1 MFRGGSTVKLDAK
14 GRLALPTRY
23 RPLITERFEGRLVVT
38 VHHDGCLL
46 LYPQPQ
52 WEEIEHRLINTANQ
66 DRRVRDMQRMLLG
79 YATEVEMDGNGRIL
93 LAPRLRDFAKLDK
106 NVAKTHFSDPKLY
119 MGFAHAGGRGYARNH
134 LVVPGNNDYLQ
145 SAESYI
151 DDEK

>member
-38 VHHDGCLL
+38 IHHDGCLL

-66 DRRVRDMQRMLLG
+66 DRRVRDMQRMLVG
-79 YATEVEMDGNGRIL
+79 YATEVEMDGHGRIL

-106 NVAKTHFSDPKLY
+106 SVALLGVGKKFEIWNEETWEQIGSGWMEGQAVADGTPHSL
-119 MGFAHAGGRGYARNH
+119 
-134 LVVPGNNDYLQ
+134 
-145 SAESYI
+145 ESLTT
-151 DDEK
+151 

>member
-23 RPLITERFEGRLVVT
+23 RPLITERYEGRLVVT
-38 VHHDGCLL
+38 IHPDGCLL

-66 DRRVRDMQRMLLG
+66 DRRVRDMQRMLVG
-79 YATEVEMDGNGRIL
+79 YATEVEMDGHGRIL

-106 NVAKTHFSDPKLY
+106 SVALLGVGKKFEIWNEETWEQIGSGW
-119 MGFAHAGGRGYARNH
+119 MEGQ
-134 LVVPGNNDYLQ
+134 VVADGTPHSL
-145 SAESYI
+145 ESLTT
-151 DDEK
+151 

>member
-1 MFRGGSTVKLDAK
+1 VFRGGSTVKLDAK

-66 DRRVRDMQRMLLG
+66 DRRVRDMQRMLVG
-79 YATEVEMDGNGRIL
+79 YATEVEMDGHGRIL

-106 NVAKTHFSDPKLY
+106 SVALLGVGKKFEIWNEETWEQIGSGWMEGQAVADGTPHSL
-119 MGFAHAGGRGYARNH
+119 
-134 LVVPGNNDYLQ
+134 
-145 SAESYI
+145 ESLTT
-151 DDEK
+151 

>member
-38 VHHDGCLL
+38 IHHDGCLL

-66 DRRVRDMQRMLLG
+66 DRRVRDMQRMLVG
-79 YATEVEMDGNGRIL
+79 YATEVEMDGHGRIL

-106 NVAKTHFSDPKLY
+106 SVALLGVGKKFEIWNEETWEQI
-119 MGFAHAGGRGYARNH
+119 G
-134 LVVPGNNDYLQ
+134 
-145 SAESYI
+145 SAWMEEDAEGAMPSPLESLTL
-151 DDEK
+151 

>member
-66 DRRVRDMQRMLLG
+66 DRRVRDMQRMLVG
-79 YATEVEMDGNGRIL
+79 YATEVEMDGHGRIL

-106 NVAKTHFSDPKLY
+106 SVALLGVGKKFEIWNEETWEQIGSGWMEGQAVADGTPHSL
-119 MGFAHAGGRGYARNH
+119 
-134 LVVPGNNDYLQ
+134 
-145 SAESYI
+145 ESLTT
-151 DDEK
+151 

>member
-23 RPLITERFEGRLVVT
+23 RPLITERYEGRLVVT
-38 VHHDGCLL
+38 IHHDGCLL

-66 DRRVRDMQRMLLG
+66 DRRVRDMQRMLVG
-79 YATEVEMDGNGRIL
+79 YATEVEMDGHGRIL

-106 NVAKTHFSDPKLY
+106 SVALLGVGKKFEIWNEETWEQIGSGWMEGQAVADGTPHSL
-119 MGFAHAGGRGYARNH
+119 
-134 LVVPGNNDYLQ
+134 
-145 SAESYI
+145 ESLTT
-151 DDEK
+151 

>member
-1 MFRGGSTVKLDAK
+1 VFRGGSTVKLDAK

-52 WEEIEHRLINTANQ
+52 WEEIEQRLINTANQ
-66 DRRVRDMQRMLLG
+66 DRRVRDMQRMLVG
-79 YATEVEMDGNGRIL
+79 YATEVEMDGQGRIL

-106 NVAKTHFSDPKLY
+106 SVALLGVGKKFEIWNEETWEQIGSGWMEGQAVADGTPHSL
-119 MGFAHAGGRGYARNH
+119 
-134 LVVPGNNDYLQ
+134 
-145 SAESYI
+145 ESLTT
-151 DDEK
+151 

>member
-38 VHHDGCLL
+38 IHHDGCLL

-66 DRRVRDMQRMLLG
+66 DRRVRDMQRMLVG
-79 YATEVEMDGNGRIL
+79 YATEVEMDGHGRIL

-106 NVAKTHFSDPKLY
+106 SVALLGVGKKFEIWNEETWEQIGSGWMEGQAVADGTPHSL
-119 MGFAHAGGRGYARNH
+119 
-134 LVVPGNNDYLQ
+134 
-145 SAESYI
+145 ESLTTRTGS
-151 DDEK
+151 

>member
-1 MFRGGSTVKLDAK
+1 MFRGGNTVKLDAK

-23 RPLITERFEGRLVVT
+23 RPLITERYEGRLVVT

-66 DRRVRDMQRMLLG
+66 DRRVRDMQRMLVG
-79 YATEVEMDGNGRIL
+79 YATEVEMDGHGRIL

-106 NVAKTHFSDPKLY
+106 SVALLGVGKKFEIWNEETWEQIGSGWMEGQAVADGTPHSL
-119 MGFAHAGGRGYARNH
+119 
-134 LVVPGNNDYLQ
+134 
-145 SAESYI
+145 ESLTT
-151 DDEK
+151 

>member
-38 VHHDGCLL
+38 IHHDGCLL

-52 WEEIEHRLINTANQ
+52 WEEIEHRLINTANR
-66 DRRVRDMQRMLLG
+66 DRRVRDMQRMLVG
-79 YATEVEMDGNGRIL
+79 YATEVEMDGHGRIL

-106 NVAKTHFSDPKLY
+106 SVALLGVGKKFEIWNEETWEQIGSGWMEGQAVADGTPHSL
-119 MGFAHAGGRGYARNH
+119 
-134 LVVPGNNDYLQ
+134 
-145 SAESYI
+145 ESLTT
-151 DDEK
+151 

>member
-1 MFRGGSTVKLDAK
+1 VFRGGSTVKLDAK

-38 VHHDGCLL
+38 IHHDGCLL

-66 DRRVRDMQRMLLG
+66 DRRVRDMQRMLVG
-79 YATEVEMDGNGRIL
+79 YATEVEMDGHGRIL

-106 NVAKTHFSDPKLY
+106 SVALLGVGKKFEIWNEDTWEQIGSGW
-119 MGFAHAGGRGYARNH
+119 MEGQ
-134 LVVPGNNDYLQ
+134 VVADGTPHSL
-145 SAESYI
+145 ESLTT
-151 DDEK
+151 

>member
-38 VHHDGCLL
+38 IHHDGCLL

-66 DRRVRDMQRMLLG
+66 DRRVRDMQRMLVG
-79 YATEVEMDGNGRIL
+79 YATEVEMDGHGRIL

-106 NVAKTHFSDPKLY
+106 SVALLGVGKKFERWNEETWEQIGSGWMEGQAVADGTPHSL
-119 MGFAHAGGRGYARNH
+119 
-134 LVVPGNNDYLQ
+134 
-145 SAESYI
+145 ESLTT
-151 DDEK
+151 

>member
-66 DRRVRDMQRMLLG
+66 DRRVRDMQRMLVG

-93 LAPRLRDFAKLDK
+93 LAPRLREYAKLDK
-106 NVAKTHFSDPKLY
+106 NVTLLGVGKKFEIWDEETWAQIGSGWMEGQALADGTPHSL
-119 MGFAHAGGRGYARNH
+119 
-134 LVVPGNNDYLQ
+134 
-145 SAESYI
+145 ESLTT
-151 DDEK
+151 

>member
-1 MFRGGSTVKLDAK
+1 VFRGGSTVKLDAK

-38 VHHDGCLL
+38 IHHDGCLL

-66 DRRVRDMQRMLLG
+66 DRRVRDMQRMLVG
-79 YATEVEMDGNGRIL
+79 YATEVEMDGHGRIL

-106 NVAKTHFSDPKLY
+106 SVALLGVGKKFEIWNEETWEQIGSGW
-119 MGFAHAGGRGYARNH
+119 MEGQ
-134 LVVPGNNDYLQ
+134 VVADGTPHSL
-145 SAESYI
+145 ESLTT
-151 DDEK
+151 

>member
-23 RPLITERFEGRLVVT
+23 RPLITERFEGRLVLT

-52 WEEIEHRLINTANQ
+52 WEEIEQRLINTANQ
-66 DRRVRDMQRMLLG
+66 DRRVRDMQRMLVG
-79 YATEVEMDGNGRIL
+79 YATEVEMDGQGRIL

-106 NVAKTHFSDPKLY
+106 SVALLGVGKKFEIWNEETWEQIGSGWMEGQAVADGTPHSL
-119 MGFAHAGGRGYARNH
+119 
-134 LVVPGNNDYLQ
+134 
-145 SAESYI
+145 ESLTT
-151 DDEK
+151 

>member
-23 RPLITERFEGRLVVT
+23 RPLITERYEGRLVVT
-38 VHHDGCLL
+38 IHPDGCLL

-66 DRRVRDMQRMLLG
+66 DRRVRDMQRMLVG
-79 YATEVEMDGNGRIL
+79 YATEVEMDGHGRIL

-106 NVAKTHFSDPKLY
+106 SVALLGVGKKFEIWNEETWEQIGSGWMEGQAVADGTPHSL
-119 MGFAHAGGRGYARNH
+119 
-134 LVVPGNNDYLQ
+134 
-145 SAESYI
+145 ESLTT
-151 DDEK
+151 